1 MRKLLRRIFH
11 NAAVFVSE
19 YMEGDMGMSDKQSK
33 NDVSKLPNY
42 FSVAAIVPAVLSIMC
57 YELVDYMVNVV
68 FRNNPDY
75 NPVAGLG
82 MLIPMALM
90 MELFTFFFTKILYRR
105 IATIIGAI
113 NQVAKG
119 NYDVQLNS
127 GKLRP
132 FTEVADNFN
141 TMTKELRSVETLR
154 KDFINDF
161 SHEFKTPISS
171 INGFANLLLDT
182 KVSEE
187 ERQQYLQIIADE
199 SERLALLSRDT
210 LIMSK
215 LENQQRVPDKE
226 EYALDQQIRQA
237 VILLSKEWTA
247 KNIDISLDL
256 EKVMYNGNADLMQH
270 IWTNLLNNAIK
281 FTPEEGKIH
290 VSLQKN
296 GKQIQAAFSDTGK
309 GMTKQEMDKIFNKYY
324 QADPSHATK
333 GMGLGLSI
341 AQRIVKLCNGSIEV
355 TSMQGK
361 GSTFL
366 VLLPE

>member
-11 NAAVFVSE
+11 NAAVFVAMHTTKTSSGRFLVSE
-19 YMEGDMGMSDKQSK
+19 YMEGDMGMSDKQPK

-105 IATIIGAI
+105 IAAIIGAI

-132 FTEVADNFN
+132 FTEVAENFN
-141 TMTKELRSVETLR
+141 VMAKELRSVETMR

-171 INGFANLLLDT
+171 INVFANLLLDT

-187 ERQQYLQIIADE
+187 ERRQYLQIIA
-199 SERLALLSRDT
+199 AL
-210 LIMSK
+210 M
-215 LENQQRVPDKE
+215 
-226 EYALDQQIRQA
+226 
-237 VILLSKEWTA
+237 
-247 KNIDISLDL
+247 IS
-256 EKVMYNGNADLMQH
+256 
-270 IWTNLLNNAIK
+270 
-281 FTPEEGKIH
+281 
-290 VSLQKN
+290 
-296 GKQIQAAFSDTGK
+296 GK
-309 GMTKQEMDKIFNKYY
+309 GFPAVRMIT
-324 QADPSHATK
+324 
-333 GMGLGLSI
+333 
-341 AQRIVKLCNGSIEV
+341 
-355 TSMQGK
+355 
-361 GSTFL
+361 
-366 VLLPE
+366 